1 MEFILLFYKSK
12 ACKFNLRTT
21 LFVFLLNI
29 NMEQIFTYNYDN
41 KKAAQTISTH
51 YNGNSGE
58 GTGVKYNIVIF
69 FF

>member
-1 MEFILLFYKSK
+1 
-12 ACKFNLRTT
+12 
-21 LFVFLLNI
+21 
-29 NMEQIFTYNYDN
+29 MEQIFTYNYDN
-41 KKAAQTISTH
+41 KVQTISTH